1 MSKTESDPVRTL
13 TFGTATVE
21 VLADAVAAKARLAA
35 RFAELAREAVAARG
49 RFDVALAG
57 GSTPQEAYALL
68 GSPPY
73 LKEVPWAHVHIW
85 FGDERCVPPDHPDSN
100 YGMVRGQLLSRVDIA
115 SDHVHRLAGERVP
128 EEAAALYSAELGAAF
143 GPRLPLRYAFDLV
156 LLGMGGEGHT
166 ASLFPGSK
174 VLDWQAPAAAPYV
187 EKLGSPRLTLT
198 PRALND
204 ARSVIFLVTGGGKA
218 WAVRESLKGN
228 RAPAEMP
235 TRAVRPS
242 SGQVTW
248 LLDPEAAAG
257 LENASDGTPAAG
269 A

>member
-1 MSKTESDPVRTL
+1 MSGANTEPLRTFRL
-13 TFGTATVE
+13 EGVSVE
-21 VLADAVAAKARLAA
+21 VLPDAVAAKARLAA
-35 RFAELAREAVAARG
+35 QFARLAQEAVTVRG

-73 LKEVPWAHVHIW
+73 LKDVPWSHVHVW
-85 FGDERCVPPDHPDSN
+85 FGDERCVKPDHPDSN
-100 YGMVRGQLLSRVDIA
+100 YGMVRAQLLSRVEIPPE
-115 SDHVHRLAGERVP
+115 HVHRLAGERVP
-128 EEAAALYSAELGAAF
+128 EDAAALYCAQLGAAF
-143 GPRLPLRYAFDLV
+143 GPRQPLRYTFDLV

-174 VLDWQAPAAAPYV
+174 VLDWEAPAAAPYV

-204 ARSVIFLVTGGGKA
+204 ARNVIFLVTGGGKA
-218 WAVRESLKGN
+218 WAVRETLRGS
-228 RAPAEMP
+228 RAPIDMP
-235 TRAVRPS
+235 TRAIRPA

-248 LLDPEAAAG
+248 LLDPEAGAG
-257 LENASDGTPAAG
+257 LEEAAPPA
-269 A
+269 